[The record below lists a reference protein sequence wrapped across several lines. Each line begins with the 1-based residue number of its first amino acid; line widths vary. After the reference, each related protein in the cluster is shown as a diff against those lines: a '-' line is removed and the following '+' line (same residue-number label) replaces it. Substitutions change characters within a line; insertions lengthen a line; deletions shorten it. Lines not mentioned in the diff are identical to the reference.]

1 MDDDTRKAALRA
13 LTYGLYV
20 VGARAGDEINAMT
33 ATWVTQ
39 VSFEPPL
46 LAVAV
51 ENDARTLEL
60 IRAAGHFAVNVLA
73 SGQRELAGL
82 LGRRSRN
89 VPDKLQQA
97 EYTAGETG
105 APVLAAALGYV
116 ECRVVQEVP
125 VGDHT
130 LVVGEIVAARLHQA
144 GEPLTLRETGFRYA
158 G

>member
-1 MDDDTRKAALRA
+1 MDEVAKKAVLR
-13 LTYGLYV
+13 LFPYGLFAV
-20 VGARAGDEINAMT
+20 TAVDGEVASGMT
-33 ATWVTQ
+33 ANWLTQ

-46 LAVAV
+46 VAVAV
-51 ENDARTLEL
+51 ENDARTLQL
-60 IRAAGHFAVNVLA
+60 IRGGGHFAVNVLA

-89 VPDKLQQA
+89 VPDKLQQTG
-97 EYTAGETG
+97 YRAGETG
-105 APVLAAALGYV
+105 APVLDDALGYL
-116 ECRVVQEVP
+116 ECRLVQELA

-130 LVVGEIVAARLHQA
+130 LVVGEVVAAGLREA